1 MGRTIRVLASAL
13 AVAGGGV
20 AASQTGAIASQ
31 QTDTCT
37 HGIAYDNSGHVRV
50 EYLGARNT
58 DGAHIHNYRHVTWT
72 GINHQRER
80 NC

>member
-1 MGRTIRVLASAL
+1 MKIIPIAAATLAL
-13 AVAGGGV
+13 AALGVAG
-20 AASQTGAIASQ
+20 SQSGALDSQ
-31 QTDTCT
+31 ETDTCT
-37 HGIAYDNSGHVRV
+37 HGIAYNNSGHLRV

-58 DGAHIHNYRHVTWT
+58 DGQHIHNYRHVTWT